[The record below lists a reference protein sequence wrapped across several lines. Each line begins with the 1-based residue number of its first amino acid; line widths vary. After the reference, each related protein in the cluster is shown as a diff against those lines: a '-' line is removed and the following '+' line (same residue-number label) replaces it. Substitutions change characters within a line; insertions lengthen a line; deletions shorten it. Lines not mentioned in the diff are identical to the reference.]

1 MYSWC
6 LIYILVYI
14 SGYIIALVMGV
25 PNYWMVYSGKSTSI
39 NLVGG
44 LEHDFF
50 VIHWEE

>member
-25 PNYWMVYSGKSTSI
+25 PNYWFIVETPIYKSGWWFGT
-39 NLVGG
+39 
-44 LEHDFF
+44 
-50 VIHWEE
+50 